1 MSRFPLFP
9 LLLSFSTTLQSACLQ
24 DKCSVQPFKDN
35 DAECMPDM
43 TISPDLSVLP
53 DGNNNPDMTKLASFG
68 TTLSYQFILKGS
80 KKRVDS
86 VGMIEVKKNSMTSKQ
101 IGQIGAI
108 LLDQSDLGIDVMVQ
122 TLETPSSGSSVDVKS
137 PPHYN
142 CVKKSNNQAE
152 SASFSRA
159 GVTFFAKNMNS
170 MNSMNN
176 FLFFAPWFSVTGPIV
191 ISEKDTGQYYSL
203 SSDVDGRIHAVINT
217 NGNQSS
223 LLASRNFLFYGDNLI
238 KQMPVDMGGVDNTER
253 YRVLVG
259 NLDREQEPELIT
271 WDSMGSNAKLFKY
284 DGTEF
289 VNTSSNVPSVG
300 ASGGMIFPVALGDL
314 NQDGLSD
321 LIVADSSSIKIYYAS
336 GSIDNPFPMVRQ
348 VIPVPAATPVQAI
361 AVSIPS
367 GDDPPKLV
375 WATSS
380 FIQDSGNSTGTNT
393 ITINVLPIMN

>member
-68 TTLSYQFILKGS
+68 TTLSYQFTLTGS

-86 VGMIEVKKNSMTSKQ
+86 VGMIDINKNETDGNIE
-101 IGQIGAI
+101 IGQVGALI
-108 LLDQSDLGIDVMVQ
+108 ADRVNHKIRVIVQ
-122 TLETPSSGSSVDVKS
+122 TIKINNGVPVSSSPSMNVPEADSTIPVTD
-137 PPHYN
+137 
-142 CVKKSNNQAE
+142 QID

-159 GVTFFAKNMNS
+159 GVTYFTKKNASGPGVDKAVMQ
-170 MNSMNN
+170 
-176 FLFFAPWFSVTGPIV
+176 FVPWFPFDRQIAIV
-191 ISEKDTGQYYSL
+191 EKDIAQYYSL
-203 SSDVDGRIHAVINT
+203 SSDVDNRIHAVIADVD
-217 NGNQSS
+217 SKAS
-223 LLASRNFLFYGDNLI
+223 LLAPGNFLFNGDNLI
-238 KQMPVDMGGVDNTER
+238 ENSHDSADR
-253 YRVLVG
+253 RRVFVG
-259 NLDREQEPELIT
+259 NLDINREPELIT
-271 WDSMGSNAKLFKY
+271 WDVKGLNGVIFKY
-284 DGTEF
+284 IGTKYQKIESPAA
-289 VNTSSNVPSVG
+289 NLPEIQCSPR
-300 ASGGMIFPVALGDL
+300 ICPVALGDL

-321 LIVADSSSIKIYYAS
+321 LIVSNGANLNIYYGTGNIAA
-336 GSIDNPFPMVRQ
+336 PFLM
-348 VIPVPAATPVQAI
+348 PAQKILEGQDVQAI

-380 FIQDSGNSTGTNT
+380 FKPSSMGSTTGTNT
-393 ITINVLPIMN
+393 ITINVLPIK

>member
-43 TISPDLSVLP
+43 TIPPDLSVLP

-68 TTLSYQFILKGS
+68 TTLSYGFDLDGVQ
-80 KKRVDS
+80 KRVDS
-86 VGMIEVKKNSMTSKQ
+86 IGMIDVKRNEMNNVIQ
-101 IGQIGAI
+101 IGQIGV
-108 LLDQSDLGIDVMVQ
+108 LLIDSVNPKVHVVFQNVRTISGMPAAFVKPSIFERNSVTVSDLIN
-122 TLETPSSGSSVDVKS
+122 SG
-137 PPHYN
+137 
-142 CVKKSNNQAE
+142 
-152 SASFSRA
+152 SFSRSGMTYFVNEA
-159 GVTFFAKNMNS
+159 SNKASMFFV
-170 MNSMNN
+170 
-176 FLFFAPWFSVTGPIV
+176 PWFSNAGPIL
-191 ISEKDTGQYYSL
+191 ISNKTAGGPYFSL
-203 SSDVDGRIHAVINT
+203 SSDVDARMHAVISAQASL
-217 NGNQSS
+217 G
-223 LLASRNFLFYGDNLI
+223 LLASRSFVFYGDNLI
-238 KQMPVDMGGVDNTER
+238 EQMPVDMGGVDNTEK

-259 NLDREQEPELIT
+259 NLDRDQEPELIT
-271 WDSMGSNAKLFKY
+271 WDKSGMKPLLFKY
-284 DGTEF
+284 DGNAF
-289 VNTSSNVPSVG
+289 VEKNGNVQSLGVC
-300 ASGGMIFPVALGDL
+300 GGIICPVALGDL

-380 FIQDSGNSTGTNT
+380 YDSTSSKNT
-393 ITINVLPIMN
+393 IKITVLTNS